1 MSISRVKPLD
11 TLPAGLL
18 PEGMSAGQLL
28 ALEELE
34 ETSSMVYVSGSLVEG
49 LGNPM
54 SDVDVYVLG
63 DATPSG
69 QVVIR
74 KAAFQISVQF
84 AGQRRVDFEYW
95 SIAAVDRIISRLD
108 EISIGS
114 DFVAEKLE
122 PIEELLIHRLLLGVP
137 LNHQGRFLAART
149 LSARPAPP
157 RTSRPPTAR
166 VIAPGVSFW

>member
-28 ALEELE
+28 ALVELE

-74 KAAFQISVQF
+74 
-84 AGQRRVDFEYW
+84 
-95 SIAAVDRIISRLD
+95 
-108 EISIGS
+108 
-114 DFVAEKLE
+114 
-122 PIEELLIHRLLLGVP
+122 
-137 LNHQGRFLAART
+137 
-149 LSARPAPP
+149 
-157 RTSRPPTAR
+157 
-166 VIAPGVSFW
+166 